1 MDPNK
6 LEFLLQAISATAA
19 LGVAAFGIVDISKA
33 FWGGPSRVGMGHLE
47 RGFAPFA
54 AALDA
59 ALGADRWR
67 DILYSHWINGR
78 PMAEQKAIV
87 RSLVRLGLNPDTAEA
102 LARAGRVDAA
112 ALKGIAEKLRAGKA
126 PTDEEMTLLGR
137 MDTAIEA
144 QLDAA
149 FERADQ
155 QYRSVAKFCAAAVAI
170 VLALIGAWV
179 VASDG
184 NPAYQMK
191 PQEILMA
198 LLIGALAVPIAPIA
212 KDLTTALTSAA
223 SAFKAAKGT

>member
-1 MDPNK
+1 MDPSK

-19 LGVAAFGIVDISKA
+19 LGIAAFGIVDITKA
-33 FWGGPSRVGMGHLE
+33 FWGGPSRVGLGHLE
-47 RGFAPFA
+47 RGFKPFA
-54 AALDA
+54 PALDA
-59 ALGADRWR
+59 ALGEGRWR
-67 DILYSHWINGR
+67 DVLYSHWINGR

-102 LARAGRVDAA
+102 LAKAGRVDAA
-112 ALKGIAEKLRAGKA
+112 SLATVATKLQNGKS

-155 QYRSVAKFCAAAVAI
+155 QYRSVARAYAAVVAI
-170 VLALIGAWV
+170 GLAVVGVVFVLGKTGGPDIAL
-179 VASDG
+179 
-184 NPAYQMK
+184 
-191 PQEILMA
+191 A

-212 KDLTTALTSAA
+212 KDLSTSLSAA
-223 SAFKAAKGT
+223 VSAFKAAKGV